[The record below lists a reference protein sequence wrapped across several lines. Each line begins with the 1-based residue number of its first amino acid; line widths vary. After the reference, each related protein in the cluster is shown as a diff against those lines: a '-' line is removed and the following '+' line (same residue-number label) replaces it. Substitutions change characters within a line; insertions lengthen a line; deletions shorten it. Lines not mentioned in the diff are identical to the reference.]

1 MGGDKK
7 SFVFIIRN
15 FNYLKA
21 LKNKNILEVRNLLL
35 ELEEL
40 HAFFKDEKE
49 KEMLII
55 FSGSGSKNFEFPGP
69 GRSWFDYEKSGKN
82 IIYKKDS
89 LMSPII
95 ATGASS
101 ENFCGIY
108 HEAGVFKRLLLAMGF
123 KKEFE

>member
-1 MGGDKK
+1 
-7 SFVFIIRN
+7 
-15 FNYLKA
+15 
-21 LKNKNILEVRNLLL
+21 
-35 ELEEL
+35 
-40 HAFFKDEKE
+40 
-49 KEMLII
+49 MLII

-123 KKEFE
+123 KKELSNFIFRKTKELFAIITLHINCCFVWIEKFFFIIEIEIS